1 MSVMAQSQNEERK
14 AAMNAMRKFQWGI
27 LAGMDN
33 AFIAKVIDYN
43 EGEHTADILPLANS
57 SDGETSAQY
66 LDIPVAESCYI
77 QDEITDR
84 LKSELAKI
92 DAHVGSNLTGM
103 LPKNP
108 LMRAGVPVVAV
119 VLDRDNDNWEGGRA
133 VNTYTPNSSR
143 VHDANDAIIIGVLG
157 GDAENG

>member
-1 MSVMAQSQNEERK
+1 MAQSQNEERK
-14 AAMNAMRKFQWGI
+14 AAINAMRKFQWGI

-66 LDIPVAESCYI
+66 LDIPVAESCYMI
-77 QDEITDR
+77 DEIIER
-84 LKSELAKI
+84 LKPEYEKVDAKT
-92 DAHVGSNLTGM
+92 GSNLADK
-103 LPKNP
+103 LPKKK
-108 LMRAGVPVVAV
+108 LMRKDVPVVAV

-143 VHDANDAIIIGVLG
+143 VHDANDAIIVGVLG
-157 GDAENG
+157 GDAEDG

>member
-1 MSVMAQSQNEERK
+1 MAQSQNEERK
-14 AAMNAMRKFQWGI
+14 AAINAMRKFQWGI

-66 LDIPVAESCYI
+66 LDIPVAESCYMI
-77 QDEITDR
+77 DEIIER
-84 LKSELAKI
+84 LKPEYEKVDAKT
-92 DAHVGSNLTGM
+92 GSNLVDK
-103 LPKNP
+103 LPKKK
-108 LMRAGVPVVAV
+108 LMRKGVPVVAV
-119 VLDRDNDNWEGGRA
+119 VLDRDNYNWEGGRA

-143 VHDANDAIIIGVLG
+143 VHDANDAIIVGVLG
-157 GDAENG
+157 GDAKDG

>member
-1 MSVMAQSQNEERK
+1 MAQSQNEERK

-33 AFIAKVIDYN
+33 ALIAKVIDYN

-57 SDGETSAQY
+57 SGGETSAQY
-66 LDIPVAESCYI
+66 LDIPVAESCYMI
-77 QDEITDR
+77 DEFIER
-84 LKSELAKI
+84 LKPEYEKVDAKT
-92 DAHVGSNLTGM
+92 GSNLVDK
-103 LPKNP
+103 LPKKK
-108 LMRAGVPVVAV
+108 LMRKGVPVVAV

-143 VHDANDAIIIGVLG
+143 VHDANDAIIVGVLG
-157 GDAENG
+157 GDAKDG

>member
-1 MSVMAQSQNEERK
+1 MAQSQNEERK

-33 AFIAKVIDYN
+33 ALIAKVIDYN

-57 SDGETSAQY
+57 SGGETSAQY
-66 LDIPVAESCYI
+66 LDIPVAESCYMI
-77 QDEITDR
+77 DEIIER
-84 LKSELAKI
+84 LKPEYEKVDAKT
-92 DAHVGSNLTGM
+92 GSNLVDK
-103 LPKNP
+103 LPKKK
-108 LMRAGVPVVAV
+108 LMRKGVPVVAV

-143 VHDANDAIIIGVLG
+143 VHDANDAIIVGVLG
-157 GDAENG
+157 GDAKDG

>member
-1 MSVMAQSQNEERK
+1 MAQSQNEERK
-14 AAMNAMRKFQWGI
+14 AAMNAIRKFQWGI

-33 AFIAKVIDYN
+33 ALIAKVIDYN

-66 LDIPVAESCYI
+66 LDIPVAESCYMI
-77 QDEITDR
+77 DEIIER
-84 LKSELAKI
+84 LKPEYEKVDAKT
-92 DAHVGSNLTGM
+92 GSNVADK
-103 LPKNP
+103 LPKKK
-108 LMRAGVPVVAV
+108 LMRKGVPVVAV

-143 VHDANDAIIIGVLG
+143 VHDANDAIIVGVLG
-157 GDAENG
+157 GDAEDG

>member
-1 MSVMAQSQNEERK
+1 MAQSQNEERK
-14 AAMNAMRKFQWGI
+14 AAINAMRKFQWGI

-66 LDIPVAESCYI
+66 LDIPVTENCYML
-77 QDEITDR
+77 DEMIER
-84 LKSELAKI
+84 LKPEFKRIDSET
-92 DAHVGSNLTGM
+92 GSHLVDK
-103 LPKNP
+103 LPKKK
-108 LMRAGVPVVAV
+108 LMRKGVPVVAV

-143 VHDANDAIIIGVLG
+143 VHDANDAIIVGVLG
-157 GDAENG
+157 GDAKNG

>member
-1 MSVMAQSQNEERK
+1 MAQSQNEERK

-43 EGEHTADILPLANS
+43 ERDHTADILPLANS

-66 LDIPVAESCYI
+66 LDIPVAESCYMI
-77 QDEITDR
+77 DEIIER
-84 LKSELAKI
+84 LKPEYEKVDAKT
-92 DAHVGSNLTGM
+92 GSNLVDK
-103 LPKNP
+103 LPKKK
-108 LMRAGVPVVAV
+108 LMRKGVPVVAV

-143 VHDANDAIIIGVLG
+143 VHDANDAIIVGVLG
-157 GDAENG
+157 GDAEDG

>member
-1 MSVMAQSQNEERK
+1 MAQSQNEERK
-14 AAMNAMRKFQWGI
+14 ATINAMRKFQWGI
-27 LAGMDN
+27 LTGMDN

-66 LDIPVAESCYI
+66 LDIPVAESCYMI
-77 QDEITDR
+77 DEIIER
-84 LKSELAKI
+84 LKPEYKRI
-92 DAHVGSNLTGM
+92 DAETGSNLVDK
-103 LPKNP
+103 LPKKK
-108 LMRAGVPVVAV
+108 LMRKGVPVIAV

-143 VHDANDAIIIGVLG
+143 VHDANDAIVIGVLG
-157 GDAENG
+157 GDAEDG

>member
-1 MSVMAQSQNEERK
+1 MAQSQNEERK
-14 AAMNAMRKFQWGI
+14 AAINAMRKFQWGI

-33 AFIAKVIDYN
+33 ALIAEVIDYN

-66 LDIPVAESCYI
+66 LDIPVAESCYMI
-77 QDEITDR
+77 DEIIER
-84 LKSELAKI
+84 LKPEYEKVDAKI
-92 DAHVGSNLTGM
+92 GSNLVDK
-103 LPKNP
+103 LPKKK
-108 LMRAGVPVVAV
+108 LMRKGVPVVAV

-143 VHDANDAIIIGVLG
+143 VHDANDAIIVGVLG
-157 GDAENG
+157 GDAKDG

>member
-1 MSVMAQSQNEERK
+1 MAQSQNEERK
-14 AAMNAMRKFQWGI
+14 AAINAMRKFQWGI

-33 AFIAKVIDYN
+33 ALIAKVIDYN

-66 LDIPVAESCYI
+66 LDIPVAESCYMI
-77 QDEITDR
+77 DEIIER
-84 LKSELAKI
+84 LKPEYEKVDAKT
-92 DAHVGSNLTGM
+92 GSNLADK
-103 LPKNP
+103 LPKKK
-108 LMRAGVPVVAV
+108 LMRKDVPVVAV

-143 VHDANDAIIIGVLG
+143 VHDANDAIIVGVLG
-157 GDAENG
+157 GDAEDG

>member
-1 MSVMAQSQNEERK
+1 MAQSQNEERK
-14 AAMNAMRKFQWGI
+14 AAINAMRKFQWGI
-27 LAGMDN
+27 LTGMDN

-66 LDIPVAESCYI
+66 LDIPVAESCYMI
-77 QDEITDR
+77 DEIIER
-84 LKSELAKI
+84 LKPEYKRI
-92 DAHVGSNLTGM
+92 DAETGSNLVDK
-103 LPKNP
+103 LPKKK
-108 LMRAGVPVVAV
+108 LMRKGVPVIAV

-143 VHDANDAIIIGVLG
+143 VHDANDAIVIGVLG
-157 GDAENG
+157 GDAEDG

>member
-1 MSVMAQSQNEERK
+1 MAQSQNEERK
-14 AAMNAMRKFQWGI
+14 AAIIAMRKFQWGI

-66 LDIPVAESCYI
+66 LDIPVAESCYMI
-77 QDEITDR
+77 DEIIER
-84 LKSELAKI
+84 LKPEYEKVDAKT
-92 DAHVGSNLTGM
+92 GSNLADK
-103 LPKNP
+103 LPKKK
-108 LMRAGVPVVAV
+108 LMRKDVPVVAV

-143 VHDANDAIIIGVLG
+143 VHDANDAIIVGVLG
-157 GDAENG
+157 GDAEDG

>member
-1 MSVMAQSQNEERK
+1 MAQSQNEERK
-14 AAMNAMRKFQWGI
+14 AAINAMRKFQWGI

-43 EGEHTADILPLANS
+43 EGERTADILPLANS

-66 LDIPVAESCYI
+66 LDIPVAESCYMI
-77 QDEITDR
+77 DEIIER
-84 LKSELAKI
+84 LKPEYEKVDAKT
-92 DAHVGSNLTGM
+92 GSNLADK
-103 LPKNP
+103 LPKKK
-108 LMRAGVPVVAV
+108 LMRKGVPVVAV

-143 VHDANDAIIIGVLG
+143 VHDANDAIIVGVLG
-157 GDAENG
+157 GDAKDG

>member
-1 MSVMAQSQNEERK
+1 MAQSQNEERK
-14 AAMNAMRKFQWGI
+14 AAINAMRKFQWGI
-27 LAGMDN
+27 LTGMDN

-66 LDIPVAESCYI
+66 LDIPVAESCYMI
-77 QDEITDR
+77 DEIIER
-84 LKSELAKI
+84 LKPEYKRI
-92 DAHVGSNLTGM
+92 DAETGSNLVDK
-103 LPKNP
+103 LPKKKR
-108 LMRAGVPVVAV
+108 MRKGVPVIAV

-143 VHDANDAIIIGVLG
+143 VHDANDAIVIGVLG
-157 GDAENG
+157 GDAEDG

>member
-1 MSVMAQSQNEERK
+1 MAQSQNEERK
-14 AAMNAMRKFQWGI
+14 AAINAIRKFQWGI
-27 LAGMDN
+27 LTGMDN

-66 LDIPVAESCYI
+66 LDIPVAESCYMI
-77 QDEITDR
+77 DEIIER
-84 LKSELAKI
+84 LKPEYKRI
-92 DAHVGSNLTGM
+92 DAETGSNLVDK
-103 LPKNP
+103 LPKKK
-108 LMRAGVPVVAV
+108 LMRKGVPVIAV

-143 VHDANDAIIIGVLG
+143 VHDANDAIVIGVLG
-157 GDAENG
+157 GDAEDG

>member
-1 MSVMAQSQNEERK
+1 MAQSQNEERK
-14 AAMNAMRKFQWGI
+14 AAINAMRKFQWGI

-43 EGEHTADILPLANS
+43 EKEHTADILPLANS

-66 LDIPVAESCYI
+66 LDIPVAESCYMI
-77 QDEITDR
+77 DEINER
-84 LKSELAKI
+84 LKPEYKRI
-92 DAHVGSNLTGM
+92 DTEIGSNLVDK
-103 LPKNP
+103 LPKKK
-108 LMRAGVPVVAV
+108 LMRKGVPVVAV

-143 VHDANDAIIIGVLG
+143 VHDANDAIIVGVLG
-157 GDAENG
+157 GDAEDG

>member
-1 MSVMAQSQNEERK
+1 MAQSQNEERK

-43 EGEHTADILPLANS
+43 ERDHTADILPLANS

-66 LDIPVAESCYI
+66 LDIPVAESCYMI
-77 QDEITDR
+77 DEIIER
-84 LKSELAKI
+84 LKPEYEKVDAKT
-92 DAHVGSNLTGM
+92 GSNLVDK
-103 LPKNP
+103 LPKKK
-108 LMRAGVPVVAV
+108 LMRKGVPVIAV

-143 VHDANDAIIIGVLG
+143 VHDANDAIIVGVLG
-157 GDAENG
+157 GDAEDG

>member
-1 MSVMAQSQNEERK
+1 MAQSQNEERK

-33 AFIAKVIDYN
+33 ALIAKVIDYN

-57 SDGETSAQY
+57 SGGETSAQY
-66 LDIPVAESCYI
+66 LDIPVAESCYMI
-77 QDEITDR
+77 DEIIERRKPEYEKVD
-84 LKSELAKI
+84 AKT
-92 DAHVGSNLTGM
+92 GSNLVDK
-103 LPKNP
+103 LPKKK
-108 LMRAGVPVVAV
+108 LMRKGVPVVAV

-143 VHDANDAIIIGVLG
+143 VHDANDAIIVGVLG
-157 GDAENG
+157 GDAKDG

>member
-1 MSVMAQSQNEERK
+1 MAQSQNEERK
-14 AAMNAMRKFQWGI
+14 AAINAIRKFQWGI
-27 LAGMDN
+27 LVGMDN

-66 LDIPVAESCYI
+66 LDIPVAESCYMI
-77 QDEITDR
+77 DEIIER
-84 LKSELAKI
+84 LKPEYEKVDAKT
-92 DAHVGSNLTGM
+92 GSNLVDK
-103 LPKNP
+103 LPKKK
-108 LMRAGVPVVAV
+108 LMRKGVPVVAV

-143 VHDANDAIIIGVLG
+143 VHDANDAIIVGVLG
-157 GDAENG
+157 GDAKDG